1 MYIYIILFFYCY
13 CQAAFAKEIA
23 KNADSK
29 RGRQLLKPEK
39 YAKIM
44 LCSYQS
50 TRELE
55 IKSICGYYIANEED
69 VQEFRLPLVT
79 ASDEDGFLVEFIDSG
94 ESVGYLPAL

>member
-23 KNADSK
+23 QNADSK
-29 RGRQLLKPEK
+29 RERQLLKPKK

-55 IKSICGYYIANEED
+55 IIGITSLEI
-69 VQEFRLPLVT
+69 QL
-79 ASDEDGFLVEFIDSG
+79 S
-94 ESVGYLPAL
+94 